1 MNSNCEISSEE
12 TDQQEEAQDD
22 DTFGTKRSYECTFC
36 KRGFTNA
43 QALGGHMNIHRKDR
57 AKDKQQVTLNSSLPH
72 KYFTNEESMTTP
84 PLASGFSNQSTRHY
98 SILESQRNYDMY
110 FHPPPALNLRNQPAY
125 ANAFQHEFHDPRF
138 IRPTNLNQ
146 ELRGANLSLQIGPSH
161 VDNNAHKDRNGTQ
174 NDNEVDLELRLGHHP
189 Y

>member
-1 MNSNCEISSEE
+1 MNSEKLVINCEISSEE

-36 KRGFTNA
+36 RRGFTNA

-57 AKDKQQVTLNSSLPH
+57 AKDKQVTH
-72 KYFTNEESMTTP
+72 KFSNEESMTTP
-84 PLASGFSNQSTRHY
+84 PFASGFSNQSTRHY
-98 SILESQRNYDMY
+98 SILEPQRNYDMY
-110 FHPPPALNLRNQPAY
+110 FHQPAALNLTNQPAY

-161 VDNNAHKDRNGTQ
+161 VDNNAHQTRRGTQ
-174 NDNEVDLELRLGHHP
+174 KDNEVDLELRLGHHP